1 MNTEMLICN
10 VKNELVLS
18 RPLKVRDVKFIRLI
32 LGLSR
37 AQFAKKL
44 GYDYYYIC
52 RMERTA
58 DANVSKKMIYAL
70 RDNVINEKDWDFQKD
85 LIEAIEN
92 TIRKDAGY

>member
-1 MNTEMLICN
+1 MNTVLICN
-10 VKNELVLS
+10 VANELVLS
-18 RPLKVRDVKFIRLI
+18 RSLKMRDVKFIRSI
-32 LGLSR
+32 LGLSC
-37 AQFAKKL
+37 AQFAKKI
-44 GYDYYYIC
+44 GYDYSYIC

>member
-1 MNTEMLICN
+1 MNTVLICN
-10 VKNELVLS
+10 VANELVLS
-18 RPLKVRDVKFIRLI
+18 RSLKVRDVKFIRSI

-37 AQFAKKL
+37 AQFAKKI
-44 GYDYYYIC
+44 GYDYSYIC

>member
-1 MNTEMLICN
+1 MNTDLICN
-10 VKNELVLS
+10 VANELVLS
-18 RPLKVRDVKFIRLI
+18 RSLKVRDVKFIRSI

-37 AQFAKKL
+37 AQFAKKI
-44 GYDYYYIC
+44 GYDYSYIC

-58 DANVSKKMIYAL
+58 DANISKKMIYAL